1 MNWFSSTSRDILR
14 WYLRK
19 FPLRDGKTFFYQR
32 LSPRLTPPERFVTA
46 ALDAGFRMKL
56 DLRDAVQRRMYYYG
70 DYDERYEAKMIR
82 GLLDKGEIF
91 WDIGANIGYFS
102 LLAAATLEHTGQVI
116 AFEPGQV
123 AYARLLDNIA
133 LNPFS
138 NITTFN
144 LAVTDR
150 EGEAT
155 LYLAAETADG
165 CASLYGAGS
174 EVTGQEICRTVSLDG
189 FVQSQALPGPDF
201 IKIDVEGAELFVLRG
216 AREILAVSRP
226 LLLVELKE
234 GTLAASGTDKRE
246 IQKFLA
252 GYGYVPSFPYK
263 RKWYRA
269 RDVNDVK
276 SRNLLW
282 FDPAVRAHRE
292 KTARL
297 PIIDAK

>member
-1 MNWFSSTSRDILR
+1 MNWFSFTIRDILR

-46 ALDAGFRMKL
+46 AMDAGFSMRL
-56 DLRDAVQRRMYYYG
+56 DLQDAVQRRMYYYG

-82 GLLDKGEIF
+82 RLLDKGEVF

-102 LLAAATLEHTGQVI
+102 LLAAAALQHSGRVI

-123 AYARLLDNIA
+123 SYARLLDNIG
-133 LNPFS
+133 LNPFK

-150 EGEAT
+150 EGEAA
-155 LYLAAETADG
+155 LYSAAGTADG
-165 CASLYGAGS
+165 CASLYGAGP
-174 EVTGQEICRTVSLDG
+174 EVTAREICRTVSLDG
-189 FVQSQALPGPDF
+189 FAPSHALPGPDF

-216 AREILAVSRP
+216 AREILAASRP
-226 LLLVELKE
+226 LVLVELKSE
-234 GTLAASGTDKRE
+234 TLAASGTDKHE
-246 IQKFLA
+246 IQELLA
-252 GYGYVPSFPYK
+252 AYGYVPSFPYR

-269 RDVNDVK
+269 RDVSEVK

-297 PIIDAK
+297 PIIDLK

>member
-1 MNWFSSTSRDILR
+1 MNRFSCLSRAILR

-32 LSPRLTPPERFVTA
+32 FSPGLTPPEPFVTA
-46 ALDAGFRMKL
+46 VLDAGFSMKL
-56 DLRDAVQRRMYYYG
+56 DLRDAVQRRMYFYG

-82 GLLDKGEIF
+82 RLLDKGEIF

-102 LLAAATLEHTGQVI
+102 LLAAAALQHTGQVV
-116 AFEPGQV
+116 AFEPGQA

-133 LNPFS
+133 LNPFR
-138 NITTFN
+138 NIAPFN

-150 EGEAT
+150 QGEAA
-155 LYLAAETADG
+155 LYLAAGTADG
-165 CASLYGAGS
+165 GASLYGAGP
-174 EVTGQEICRTVSLDG
+174 EVTARESCRTVALDG
-189 FVQSQALPGPDF
+189 FAPSHALPGPDF

-216 AREILAVSRP
+216 ARQILAASRP
-226 LLLVELKE
+226 LLLVELKA
-234 GTLAASGTDKRE
+234 GTLAASGTDKHE
-246 IQKFLA
+246 IQELLA
-252 GYGYVPSFPYK
+252 GYGYVPSFPFR

-269 RDVNDVK
+269 GDVSEVK

-282 FDPAVRAHRE
+282 FDPQVKAHRE

-297 PIIDAK
+297 PIIDSR

>member
-1 MNWFSSTSRDILR
+1 MNWFSSISREILR

-32 LSPRLTPPERFVTA
+32 FSPRLTPPEPFVIA
-46 ALDAGFRMKL
+46 ALDAGFCMKL
-56 DLRDAVQRRMYYYG
+56 DLRDAVQRRMYFYG
-70 DYDERYEAKMIR
+70 DYDERYEAQMIR
-82 GLLDKGEIF
+82 RLLDKGEMF

-102 LLAAATLEHTGQVI
+102 LLAAAALQQSGRVI

-123 AYARLLDNIA
+123 AYARLMDNIA
-133 LNPFS
+133 LNPFR

-150 EGEAT
+150 EGEAA
-155 LYLAAETADG
+155 LHLAAGTADG
-165 CASLYGAGS
+165 CASLYGAGP
-174 EVTGQEICRTVSLDG
+174 EVTAREICRTVSLDG
-189 FVQSQALPGPDF
+189 FAPSHALPGPDF
-201 IKIDVEGAELFVLRG
+201 IKIDVEGAELFVLQG
-216 AREILAVSRP
+216 AREILSVSRP
-226 LLLVELKE
+226 LVLVELKAK
-234 GTLAASGTDKRE
+234 TLAASGTNKHD
-246 IQKFLA
+246 IQELLA
-252 GYGYVPSFPYK
+252 GYGYVPSFPYR

-269 RDVNDVK
+269 RDVSEVK

-297 PIIDAK
+297 PIIEAR

>member
-32 LSPRLTPPERFVTA
+32 LSSGLTPPEPLVTA
-46 ALDAGFRMKL
+46 AMEPGFSMKL

-70 DYDERYEAKMIR
+70 NYDERYEAKMIR
-82 GLLDKGEIF
+82 RLLDKGEIF

-102 LLAAATLEHTGQVI
+102 LLAAAALQHTGQVI

-123 AYARLLDNIA
+123 AYARLLDNIG
-133 LNPFS
+133 LNPFR
-138 NITTFN
+138 NIATFN

-150 EGEAT
+150 EGEAA

-165 CASLYGAGS
+165 CASLYGGGGEAS
-174 EVTGQEICRTVSLDG
+174 AREICPTVSLDG
-189 FVQSQALPGPDF
+189 FAASHALPGPDF

-216 AREILAVSRP
+216 ARGILAVSRP
-226 LLLVELKE
+226 LLLVEMKAE
-234 GTLAASGTDKRE
+234 TLAASGTDKHQ
-246 IQKFLA
+246 IQELLA

-269 RDVNDVK
+269 RDINEVK

-282 FDPAVRAHRE
+282 FDPAVAAHRE

-297 PIIDAK
+297 PIIEAR

>member
-1 MNWFSSTSRDILR
+1 MNGFSSLSRNILR

-32 LSPRLTPPERFVTA
+32 FSPRLTPSEPFVTA
-46 ALDAGFRMKL
+46 ALDAGFSMKL
-56 DLRDAVQRRMYYYG
+56 DLRDAVQRRMYFYG

-82 GLLDKGEIF
+82 RLLDKGEIF

-102 LLAAATLEHTGQVI
+102 LLAAATLQHSGQVI
-116 AFEPGQV
+116 SFEPGQV
-123 AYARLLDNIA
+123 AYARLMDNIG
-133 LNPFS
+133 LNPFR
-138 NITTFN
+138 NIATFN

-150 EGEAT
+150 EGEAA
-155 LYLAAETADG
+155 LHLAAETADG
-165 CASLYGAGS
+165 CASLYGAGP
-174 EVTGQEICRTVSLDG
+174 EVTAQEICRTVSLDG
-189 FVQSQALPGPDF
+189 FAQSHGLPGPDF

-216 AREILAVSRP
+216 AREMLAVSRP
-226 LLLVELKE
+226 LLLVELKAE
-234 GTLAASGTDKRE
+234 TLAASGTDKRE
-246 IQKFLA
+246 VQELLA

-269 RDVNDVK
+269 RDVSEVK

-282 FDPAVRAHRE
+282 FDPEVKAHRE

-297 PIIDAK
+297 PIIDAR

>member
-1 MNWFSSTSRDILR
+1 MNWFSSISREILR

-32 LSPRLTPPERFVTA
+32 FSPRLTPPEPFVTT

-56 DLRDAVQRRMYYYG
+56 DLRDAVQRRMYFYG
-70 DYDERYEAKMIR
+70 DYDERYEAQMIR
-82 GLLDKGEIF
+82 RLLDKGEIF

-102 LLAAATLEHTGQVI
+102 LLAAAALQHTGRVI

-123 AYARLLDNIA
+123 AYARLMDNIG
-133 LNPFS
+133 LNLFG
-138 NITTFN
+138 NIATFN

-150 EGEAT
+150 EGEAA
-155 LYLAAETADG
+155 LHLAAGTADG
-165 CASLYGAGS
+165 CASLYGAGG
-174 EVTGQEICRTVSLDG
+174 EVTAREICRTVSLDG
-189 FVQSQALPGPDF
+189 FAPSHALPGPDF

-216 AREILAVSRP
+216 AREMLAVSRP
-226 LLLVELKE
+226 LVLVEMKAE
-234 GTLAASGTDKRE
+234 TLAASGTDKRE
-246 IQKFLA
+246 IQELLA
-252 GYGYVPSFPYK
+252 GYGYVASYPYR

-269 RDVNDVK
+269 RDVSEVK

-297 PIIDAK
+297 PIIDAR

>member
-1 MNWFSSTSRDILR
+1 MNWFSSISRKILR

-19 FPLRDGKTFFYQR
+19 FPLRDGKNFFYQR
-32 LSPRLTPPERFVTA
+32 FSPRLTPPERFVTA
-46 ALDAGFRMKL
+46 ALDAGFTMKL
-56 DLRDAVQRRMYYYG
+56 DLRDAVQRRMYFYG

-82 GLLDKGEIF
+82 RLLDKGEIF

-102 LLAAATLEHTGQVI
+102 LLAAATLQHTGQVI

-150 EGEAT
+150 EGEAA

-165 CASLYGAGS
+165 CASLYGAGP
-174 EVTGQEICRTVSLDG
+174 EVTAQESCRTVSLDG
-189 FVQSQALPGPDF
+189 FAQSHALPGPDF

-216 AREILAVSRP
+216 AREMLAASRP
-226 LLLVELKE
+226 LVLVELKAE
-234 GTLAASGTDKRE
+234 TLAASGTDKHE
-246 IQKFLA
+246 IQ
-252 GYGYVPSFPYK
+252 
-263 RKWYRA
+263 
-269 RDVNDVK
+269 
-276 SRNLLW
+276 
-282 FDPAVRAHRE
+282 
-292 KTARL
+292 
-297 PIIDAK
+297 